1 MNDFKGLPQNRHKG
15 VLVDLLPWQWLLLYA
30 LTGVYAFEYPAAGA
44 LACVLLAFLMYLSPK
59 PLLGLYWIPAAFAL
73 GLLWTWVHG
82 PPPTPPMPEWM
93 EGRQKVEVQGQ
104 VHELRFKPENRI
116 QVLLSDVTCQGNGF
130 EQELSGMVVWTWQN
144 PQVLPA
150 PGQKVRTT
158 MSIKPVHGFCNFHAW
173 DTRAHWAR
181 QGVLYRSFSKGIKE
195 PVHLEGDPGRLW
207 SWREKLRSNV
217 IQATSPGPGQG
228 LLLALLMG
236 DCSQLDYQTLDLVRR
251 ASLAHSL
258 ALSGLHLGFVIFLG
272 LAAAWILGWVW
283 PSLFLCFPRPLIA
296 LALGLPLVITYL
308 WLGQGRA
315 SLLRAALMF
324 FFWALLLLTGRKK
337 ALLDGLFFALLV
349 FILWDPLI
357 AFSLGWQLSMVAVSG
372 ILLLWPVIGLRFQNQ
387 RSVSGKVVFFFA
399 AFFLLSIVANT
410 ALLPLLMASF
420 GQLSP
425 HLYLNVLWL
434 PVLGFCVLPLGLAG
448 MVFSLGPGG
457 KVLGGGCLHLSATI
471 LDVLTRFLE
480 WLHIQ
485 GWLEEVI
492 IPRPGWPECLGYW
505 LILGSLILS
514 LRTRPG
520 KSLLVAGLGLVML
533 FAPWALAHAPWQ
545 EKTLKVRILDVGQGQ
560 AVYLEGPKGRRTL
573 IDGGGSWNPDFDIGR
588 FAVSP
593 ALTYRARP
601 RMETVILSH
610 CDFDH
615 LRGLFFILRYY
626 AVERFVFNGE
636 WPKGQ
641 DGQKLQQILEQQ
653 KIQVQAL
660 QAGDRLDVG
669 SDLYL
674 EVLHPDPGFES
685 EKSNDMSLVLR
696 LCSRG
701 QGLALIPGDIEAT
714 GIAALLEPKQDLR
727 ADLLLLPHHG
737 SRGSLSPELYAR
749 VDPEL
754 AAISCG
760 FLNIF
765 RFPHKEVQK
774 ALSQAKVP
782 VYCTSRSGEIQII
795 WDINSMGIKSVR
807 TRLGKEDQD
816 MAG

>member
-1 MNDFKGLPQNRHKG
+1 MDDFKDIPRVRPKG
-15 VLVDLLPWQWLLLYA
+15 ILVDLLPWQWFLLCVLA
-30 LTGVYAFEYPAAGA
+30 GVYAFEYPAAGA
-44 LACVLLAFLMYLSPK
+44 LTCVLLAAFMYLFQK
-59 PLLGLYWIPAAFAL
+59 PVLGLYCVPAAFAF
-73 GLLWTWVHG
+73 GLLWTLMHG
-82 PPPTPPMPEWM
+82 PPSAPPMPEWM
-93 EGRQKVEVQGQ
+93 EGRQKVEVQAQ
-104 VHELRFKPENRI
+104 VHELKFKPENRI
-116 QVLLSDVTCQGNGF
+116 QVLLSDVHCQGNGF
-130 EQELSGMVVWTWQN
+130 EQDLSGMVVWTWQN

-150 PGQKVRTT
+150 PGQKVRTK
-158 MSIKPVHGFCNFHAW
+158 MRIKPVHGFCNFHTW

-181 QGVLYRSFSKGIKE
+181 QGVLYRSFSKGIQD
-195 PVHLEGDPGRLW
+195 PVHLEGEPGRLW

-217 IQATSPGPGQG
+217 TQATSPGPGQG

-236 DCSQLDYQTLDLVRR
+236 DRSQLNYQTLDLVRR

-272 LAAAWILGWVW
+272 LAAAWILGWAW
-283 PSLFLCFPRPLIA
+283 PRLFLRVPRPMIA

-315 SLLRAALMF
+315 SLLRAAFMF

-349 FILWDPLI
+349 FILWDPLV

-387 RSVSGKVVFFFA
+387 RSVPGKFLFFFV
-399 AFFLLSIVANT
+399 AFFLLSVVANT
-410 ALLPLLMASF
+410 ALLPLLMANF

-457 KVLGGGCLHLSATI
+457 KVLGGGCLHLAATI
-471 LDVLTRFLE
+471 LDLMTRFLE
-480 WLHIQ
+480 WLHSQ
-485 GWLEEVI
+485 NWLEVVI
-492 IPRPGWPECLGYW
+492 TPRPGWPECLGYW
-505 LILGSLILS
+505 LILGSLVLG
-514 LRTRPG
+514 LQTRSG
-520 KSLLVAGLGLVML
+520 KSLIVAGLGMVIL
-533 FAPWALAHAPWQ
+533 FTPLALDHAPWKGDTVQ
-545 EKTLKVRILDVGQGQ
+545 VRILDVGQGQ
-560 AVYLEGPKGRRTL
+560 AVYLEGPEGRRTL

-626 AVERFVFNGE
+626 DVNRFLFNGE
-636 WPKGQ
+636 WPRGQ
-641 DGQKLQQILEQQ
+641 DGRKLRRILKQQN
-653 KIQVQAL
+653 IQVQAV
-660 QAGDRLDVG
+660 QAGDRLKAG
-669 SDLYL
+669 SGLYL
-674 EVLHPDPGFES
+674 DVLHPGPDFES
-685 EKSNDMSLVLR
+685 EKSNDMSLVLK
-696 LCSRG
+696 LSSQG
-701 QGLALIPGDIEAT
+701 HGLALLPGDLENR
-714 GIAALLEPKQDLR
+714 GIAALKASEHNLQ
-727 ADLLLLPHHG
+727 ADLLVVPHHG

-765 RFPHKEVQK
+765 RFPHKGVRD

-782 VYCTSRSGEIQII
+782 VYCTSRSGEIQIT
-795 WDINSMGIKSVR
+795 WDSNNMRIKSVR

-816 MAG
+816 IAG